1 MPGVGVLGQEVETVF
16 PEMVRRVTTGP
27 DPDQKDLRIFDG
39 SALTF
44 VLVNAVK
51 ELAARV
57 EQLEQALAAAQERSR
72 PRRRAA

>member
-1 MPGVGVLGQEVETVF
+1 VLGQEVEAVF
-16 PEMVRRVTTGP
+16 PEMVSRVTTGP
-27 DPDQKDLRIFDG
+27 DPEQRDLRIFDG

-57 EQLEQALAAAQERSR
+57 ESLEQALAATQ
-72 PRRRAA
+72 PRAASRRKAN